1 MKSRL
6 LLLLLLLGLSCAA
19 VAANPQVEM
28 KTSQGMIVLELY
40 PDKAPKTVENFL
52 GYVENGLYK
61 GSVFHRVID
70 NFVIQ
75 GGRYDTYFREKT
87 AWKRIYN
94 EAKNGL
100 KNEAFTLAMART
112 KDPHSAVSQFFI
124 NLKDNPSLDFTEPTV
139 KGWGYTVF
147 GKVVKGQEIAT
158 KIGKVPT
165 GAREP
170 FASDVPLENVVIEDI
185 RVIKN

>member
-1 MKSRL
+1 MKSTLLVLATL
-6 LLLLLLLGLSCAA
+6 LLFPLGAL
-19 VAANPQVEM
+19 AANPQVEM
-28 KTSQGMIVLELY
+28 TTSKGVVVLELF

-52 GYVENGLYK
+52 GYVNNGFYK
-61 GSVFHRVID
+61 GTVFHRVIE

-75 GGRYDTYFREKT
+75 GGGFDAYLRQKE

-100 KNEAFTLAMART
+100 KNEPYTLAMART
-112 KDPHSAVSQFFI
+112 KDPHSAISQFFI
-124 NLKDNPSLDFTEPTV
+124 NLKHNAALDHTEPTV

-147 GKVVKGQEIAT
+147 GKVVKGQEVVDAIS
-158 KIGKVPT
+158 KVKT

-170 FASDVPLENVVIEDI
+170 FATDVPLENVVIEDI
-185 RVIKN
+185 KLLK